1 MSWSPG
7 VTAVIVAAVGLG
19 AAVITILLR
28 RSVPRLG
35 TVDPAP
41 WSATLSYVAT
51 AYGIVI
57 GFSILYLFG
66 TFADA
71 RSAVG
76 DEATSI
82 GTAFEEVA
90 LFGDAGEDVQ
100 HALIC
105 YAEATSADDWPAMR
119 EGASAPEAD
128 AAYADLVA
136 SLDQEGPSPEGV
148 FQPAVATNTVV
159 QIGSIST
166 AREIRLVAAATSLP
180 VLLWGLVVGGGL
192 LVIVLLFAVTLPTA
206 PRTQAVLVGL
216 STTFTAV
223 LVLLVMAL
231 NNPFAAG
238 AGRVSPTL
246 IDETVVSMKQSAP
259 DLADLPC
266 PVGSGSS

>member
-7 VTAVIVAAVGLG
+7 VTALIVVAVGLV
-19 AAVITILLR
+19 AAGVTLLVR
-28 RSVPRLG
+28 RSAQRLG

-66 TFADA
+66 AFADA
-71 RSAVG
+71 RGAVG

-82 GTAFEEVA
+82 GTAFEEA
-90 LFGDAGEDVQ
+90 GLFDDAGTDVR

-105 YAEATSADDWPAMR
+105 YAEAASADDWPAMR
-119 EGASAPEAD
+119 EGTAAPEVD

-136 SLDQEGPSPEGV
+136 SLGQDAPALEGTFYS
-148 FQPAVATNTVV
+148 AAATNTVV

-166 AREIRLVAAATSLP
+166 ARETRIVTAATSLP
-180 VLLWGLVVGGGL
+180 VLLWGLVLGGGL
-192 LVIVLLFAVTLPTA
+192 LVVVLLFVVTLPSA

-231 NNPFAAG
+231 NNPFASG
-238 AGRVSPTL
+238 PGRVSPTL
-246 IDETVVSMKQSAP
+246 IDETVVSMTQSAP
-259 DLADLPC
+259 ELADLPC
-266 PVGSGSS
+266 PAGGGS